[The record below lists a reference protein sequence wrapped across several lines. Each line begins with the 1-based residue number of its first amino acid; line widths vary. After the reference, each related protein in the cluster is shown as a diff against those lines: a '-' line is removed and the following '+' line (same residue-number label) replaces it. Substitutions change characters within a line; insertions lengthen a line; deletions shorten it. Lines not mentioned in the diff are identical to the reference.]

1 MEVNGS
7 NQAGVFQPHC
17 IKEQLLSLAVWLE
30 LRCKKIQEKV
40 LSLKE
45 GTGLGLLC
53 PAGVDPENLTV
64 NAFDAWASPWL
75 TGASSSCLQVGSVDK
90 IGDTFS
96 YCGPATFAHGTVF
109 VTTDSDWHT

>member
-1 MEVNGS
+1 M
-7 NQAGVFQPHC
+7 Q
-17 IKEQLLSLAVWLE
+17 
-30 LRCKKIQEKV
+30 KKIQEKA

-64 NAFDAWASPWL
+64 NAFDARASPWL
-75 TGASSSCLQVGSVDK
+75 TGASFSCLQVGSVDK

-109 VTTDSDWHT
+109 VTTDSDWHSDV

>member
-1 MEVNGS
+1 MGAIKKS
-7 NQAGVFQPHC
+7 VFPPHC

-30 LRCKKIQEKV
+30 LRCKKRQEEA

-53 PAGVDPENLTV
+53 PAGVDLENLTV

-75 TGASSSCLQVGSVDK
+75 TGTFSSCLQVGFVGK

-96 YCGPATFAHGTVF
+96 YCGPATFADGTGF
-109 VTTDSDWHT
+109 VTTDSDWHSDV